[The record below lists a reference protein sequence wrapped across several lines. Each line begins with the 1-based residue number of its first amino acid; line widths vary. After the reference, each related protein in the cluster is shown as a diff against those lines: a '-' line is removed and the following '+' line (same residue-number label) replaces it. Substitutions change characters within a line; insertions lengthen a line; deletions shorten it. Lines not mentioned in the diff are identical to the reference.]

1 MKRIIIA
8 FLIAPFP
15 AALIQAVFVA
25 VWPKKGMGVF
35 EHPQS
40 MFVLMCLLFYVV
52 ELLVGLPL
60 YFFIRKRLPQRLL
73 PYGLAGALMALLP
86 FIIASAVSPLWR
98 SLSSYAIAYN
108 LVFFAIGG
116 FVAGTVFWR
125 VTRSLRESI
134 DLNRT
139 FT

>member
-40 MFVLMCLLFYVV
+40 MFVLFM
-52 ELLVGLPL
+52 
-60 YFFIRKRLPQRLL
+60 RKRLPQGLL

-86 FIIASAVSPLWR
+86 FIIASAVGPLWR

-108 LVFFAIGG
+108 LAFFAIGG
-116 FVAGTVFWR
+116 FLAGTVFWR
-125 VTRSLRESI
+125 VTRSHRESI
-134 DLNRT
+134 VLSRT
-139 FT
+139 FI